1 MEDLPPTLTL
11 FSPFITASPVDS
23 RSSPCRHF
31 LKRISLSLPMLQHL
45 QNISMDIFSFSTEF
59 SPVLN

>member
-23 RSSPCRHF
+23 RSSPCSHIP
-31 LKRISLSLPMLQHL
+31 KRISLS
-45 QNISMDIFSFSTEF
+45 SFPDVTAPTEHF
-59 SPVLN
+59 HGYSLL